1 MNDRKSHFNGFSL
14 VELLIALMVMTIVL
28 TAAVT
33 LSYAL
38 SSAYDSTSDISE
50 KQAQVRYTNLQISRL
65 IRQSKL
71 VCARLYGD
79 LVIWRADDN
88 GDNLI
93 NISEIVYIE
102 TGYSNNYIRLLQFT
116 PDAGDDLNI
125 SLSLIQWWYFKNI
138 LSSRYPQ
145 LRTTLLEKCDVI
157 KITLDEYPP
166 YTRLVN
172 IMFNIE
178 EDNQVRTYQ
187 ISSSLRCWA
196 GYLIDTSHKLVLQD
210 DD

>member
-1 MNDRKSHFNGFSL
+1 MNYRNSHFNGFSL
-14 VELLIALMVMTIVL
+14 VELLVSLTVMAIIL

-38 SSAYDSTSDISE
+38 SSAYHGTSDISE
-50 KQAQVRYTNLQISRL
+50 KQAQVRYANLRISGL
-65 IRQSKL
+65 IRHSKL

-88 GDNLI
+88 GDNQI

-102 TGYSNNYIRLLQFT
+102 TGYSNGYIRLLQFT
-116 PDAGDDLNI
+116 PDTSDDLNI
-125 SLSLIQWWYFKNI
+125 SLSLIQWWYLKNI

-145 LRTTLLEKCDVI
+145 LRTTLLEKCDGI
-157 KITLDEYPP
+157 KITLDVYPP

-172 IMFNIE
+172 IMFDIE
-178 EDNQVRTYQ
+178 EDDQVRTYQ

-196 GYLIDTSHKLVLQD
+196 GHLIDTSHRLVLQD